1 MSAIVL
7 IDTSIYLNILDVPGR
22 NQQRSAVLEQFEQRI
37 KAADHLLL
45 PAASIWETGN
55 HISRLANGALRR
67 RFAAI
72 FVANVC
78 SAIAGETPYG
88 PTQFPSGKEFAD
100 WLQNLPESAQ
110 RNKSATKTNE
120 GVSLSDHT
128 IIKEWELGSGNR
140 RSDAIRCLGY

>member
-1 MSAIVL
+1 
-7 IDTSIYLNILDVPGR
+7 VPGR
-22 NQQRSAVLEQFEQRI
+22 NQARDAVFAEFERHI
-37 KAADHLLL
+37 NARDHLLL

-67 RFAAI
+67 RFAQI
-72 FVANVC
+72 FVTDVR

-88 PTQFPSGKEFAD
+88 PTQFPTGQEFAD
-100 WLQNLPESAQ
+100 WLQSFPESAQ

-128 IIKEWELGSGNR
+128 IIKEWEQAKR
-140 RSDAIRCLGY
+140 RHSMSRVLIWSTDSDLSAYDTGER